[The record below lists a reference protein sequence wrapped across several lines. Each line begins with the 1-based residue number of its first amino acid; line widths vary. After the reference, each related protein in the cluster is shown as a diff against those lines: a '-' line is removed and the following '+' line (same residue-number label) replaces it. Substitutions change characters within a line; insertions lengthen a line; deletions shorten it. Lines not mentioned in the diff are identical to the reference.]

1 MKRFGL
7 DRKKVLLVIA
17 LAFLMVAIGSAI
29 STHNAI
35 ESGMK
40 TLSQNEQMT
49 PAPSPQGGLLQ
60 AFIFGNPTPNNPF
73 AGVAYNPALNA
84 TLPPAVTFFVLGYGN
99 SSVQISW
106 TGATNAITQDFD
118 YNTSISYTFGAGD
131 YLVEITIS
139 SPAIGVSRTVAY
151 NIQVMNCLTPSVCH
165 DYSASSSSASSSPVI
180 SCVSSVD
187 VRSPFCFA
195 SVSVMRLISSGFQ
208 PTNLRNSPNMLRTF
222 LLSRCF

>member
-40 TLSQNEQMT
+40 TLSQNERMT

-99 SSVQISW
+99 SSVEISW

-118 YNTSISYTFGAGD
+118 YNTSIPYTFGAGD

-151 NIQVMNCLTPSVCH
+151 NIQVMNYTQYISYENGLNPHVAVSLEPWYIQYEAAEISVALTAITVLAYVAWAEITH
-165 DYSASSSSASSSPVI
+165 DVKEKNQKI
-180 SCVSSVD
+180 FRVK
-187 VRSPFCFA
+187 
-195 SVSVMRLISSGFQ
+195 
-208 PTNLRNSPNMLRTF
+208 
-222 LLSRCF
+222 